1 MTKEEKFYKALE
13 DIFIGAKIEGEGG
26 FVNLMRIKSSYYSQ
40 IKEHLEKDVNE
51 SLKKY
56 PDFRDELFEKL
67 YSFFSRYFSR
77 SGSIYFNYTPIYQ
90 NVYDKVYEEENIKYQ
105 PQDKSVKLEKVYS
118 DDKDVMLF
126 WKTHMLYYVK
136 SDRIFKNLEVA
147 FDNYKFFF
155 DVSKLE
161 YKKANEKKSLVYQ
174 FKNIRKDGTI
184 VFEVFYSE
192 KGKVTKIDEIK
203 KELKKKNI
211 KIKDEDLEKAFQT
224 FEKQSEVDY
233 FINKNAKQFL
243 KEQFKL
249 WLYQYVY
256 AEESEWPKERV
267 DQLQI
272 LKDIAYKIINFIA
285 KFEDELVKIWNKP
298 KFVKN
303 SNYVITLDRIVSKKG
318 GIEVIEKIQKHE
330 NFKEQVK
337 EWKELGILEKEPKE
351 IFENTLEGKKLK
363 KEYEHL
369 PIDTKYF
376 KDLEL
381 EILNLFD
388 DLDNSLDGWLIKS
401 ENYQALNTILP
412 KFREKVQTIYIDP
425 PFNTGKDFIFIDN
438 FQDSSWLTLMENR
451 IEKSKDFLGKNG
463 SFYLHLDEIS
473 DFRGRELS
481 NRFFNFEREIIW
493 YSGGATPGFKI
504 KSKTYLR
511 GHDTILFYKNEDAIF
526 NKLFTVNKNRAELIG
541 WLDVIEIIPKK
552 EYAIEVW
559 KDGNFIKKKVFNDR
573 SLLKMVEDVWTDI
586 YSFNYSEARET
597 ESLSFASNQ
606 KPENLLRRIIQTS
619 SNPEGLVLDY
629 FVGSGT
635 TCAVAQKLNRRWIGI
650 EMGDHFNEIYL
661 DVVKIKKQAKQ
672 NENGE
677 NEEEII
683 NENNP
688 AIVQV
693 LSETKSEKTVL
704 MKKIGALGRM
714 KIVLGGDK
722 EFKAIH
728 SSVIRRPHLSKDVNW
743 QGGGFFK
750 YYEIEQYEDTL
761 RKVKYEDSTLFEVP
775 GENPYQQ
782 YIFMKDKKLIDALEI
797 DYENNKVKVDLS
809 KLYPNIDIAETL
821 SNLRGKYIKRI
832 TPDEVEFEDGD
843 KINLKDLDYKIIKPL
858 IWW

>member
-13 DIFIGAKIEGEGG
+13 DIFVGAKIEGEGG
-26 FVNLMRIKSSYYSQ
+26 FVNLMKIKSNYYSQ

-56 PDFRDELFEKL
+56 PDFRDELFDKL
-67 YSFFSRYFSR
+67 YSFFNRYFSR
-77 SGSIYFNYTPIYQ
+77 SGSIYFNYTPLYQ

-272 LKDIAYKIINFIA
+272 LKDIAYKIIDFIA
-285 KFEDELVKIWNKP
+285 QFEDELVKIWNKP
-298 KFVKN
+298 KFVRN

-318 GIEVIEKIQKHE
+318 GIEVIEKIQKHK
-330 NFKEQVK
+330 NFKEQIK
-337 EWKELGILEKEPKE
+337 EWLDLGILEKEPKE
-351 IFENTLEGKKLK
+351 IFENTLQGKKLK

-381 EILNLFD
+381 EILSLFD
-388 DLDNSLDGWLIKS
+388 NLDKSLDGWLIKS

-412 KFREKVQTIYIDP
+412 KFKGEVQTIYIDP
-425 PFNTGKDFIFIDN
+425 PFNTGNDFDYIDH
-438 FQDSSWLTLMENR
+438 FQDSTWLTLMENR
-451 IEKSKDFLGKNG
+451 LEMAKNFLKSTG
-463 SFYLHLDEIS
+463 SIFLHLDWNA
-473 DFRGRELS
+473 DYVGRLLLDEVFGK
-481 NRFFNFEREIIW
+481 NNFLNEIIW
-493 YSGGATPGFKI
+493 RIGWVSGYKTTVERFVRNHDVLLFYAAKDRNLSYFNKDKAKIPYRSFEKNIIDAEIKSILEKWKIEKKNIKNTKITFKDSYGNVFKI
-504 KSKTYLR
+504 GL
-511 GHDTILFYKNEDAIF
+511 DTKEGSYPMEDTWNSSEYEELHS
-526 NKLFTVNKNRAELIG
+526 NKIKRNA
-541 WLDVIEIIPKK
+541 K
-552 EYAIEVW
+552 EYTPNGAEI
-559 KDGNFIKKKVFNDR
+559 
-573 SLLKMVEDVWTDI
+573 T
-586 YSFNYSEARET
+586 
-597 ESLSFASNQ
+597 Q
-606 KPENLLRRIIQTS
+606 KPEQLLKRIIETTTTEDDIILDFFLGTATS
-619 SNPEGLVLDY
+619 I
-629 FVGSGT
+629 
-635 TCAVAQKLNRRWIGI
+635 AVAHKLNRKWIGI
-650 EMGDHFNEIYL
+650 EIASYFETDCIY
-661 DVVKIKKQAKQ
+661 
-672 NENGE
+672 
-677 NEEEII
+677 
-683 NENNP
+683 
-688 AIVQV
+688 
-693 LSETKSEKTVL
+693 
-704 MKKIGALGRM
+704 RM
-714 KIVLGGDK
+714 KHILAGKTKREPVG
-722 EFKAIH
+722 I
-728 SSVIRRPHLSKDVNW
+728 SKDVNW

-750 YYEIEQYEDTL
+750 YYELEQYEETL
-761 RKVKYEDSTLFEVP
+761 NKLKFKEGYKDSDLFEVQ
-775 GENPYQQ
+775 NQSPYEQ
-782 YIFMKDKKLIDALEI
+782 YIFMKDKKLTDALKI
-797 DYENNKVKVDLS
+797 DYENNKVKIDLS
-809 KLYPNIDIAETL
+809 KIYPNIDIAETL

-832 TPDEVEFEDGD
+832 TPDEAEFEDGE
-843 KINLKDLDYKIIKPL
+843 KINLKDLDYKVIKPL

>member
-1 MTKEEKFYKALE
+1 MKKIKNYGKIKDMTKEEKFYKALE

-318 GIEVIEKIQKHE
+318 GIELIEKIQKHE
-330 NFKEQVK
+330 NFKEQIK
-337 EWKELGILEKEPKE
+337 EWKELGILEKEPE
-351 IFENTLEGKKLK
+351 NLFENTLQGKKLK

-381 EILNLFD
+381 EILSLFD
-388 DLDNSLDGWLIKS
+388 NLDKFLDGWLIKS

-412 KFREKVQTIYIDP
+412 KFREKVQMVFIDP
-425 PFNTGKDFIFIDN
+425 PFSKAESEQFLYIANYQNASWLSLLENRLRLTKDLLNSSGSIFVNSDDKCNTYTRILLDEVFSN
-438 FQDSSWLTLMENR
+438 FQN
-451 IEKSKDFLGKNG
+451 
-463 SFYLHLDEIS
+463 
-473 DFRGRELS
+473 
-481 NRFFNFEREIIW
+481 EIIW
-493 YSGGATPGFKI
+493 CYEKPGAGTGKLKNNHSNIYFY
-504 KSKTYLR
+504 SKTNKPLFNTPFVPRKGETELTENR
-511 GHDTILFYKNEDAIF
+511 GRFERNYAGKISPDWWIDIPSFATMMTAGER
-526 NKLFTVNKNRAELIG
+526 TVKM
-541 WLDVIEIIPKK
+541 LDVFFTTQLPEK
-552 EYAIEVW
+552 
-559 KDGNFIKKKVFNDR
+559 
-573 SLLKMVEDVWTDI
+573 LLK
-586 YSFNYSEARET
+586 
-597 ESLSFASNQ
+597 
-606 KPENLLRRIIQTS
+606 RIIKIG
-619 SNPEGLVLDY
+619 SNDGDLVMDFFL
-629 FVGSGT
+629 GSGT
-635 TCAVAQKLNRRWIGI
+635 TTAVAQKLGRKWIGV
-650 EMGDHFNEIYL
+650 EMGEHFYS
-661 DVVKIKKQAKQ
+661 VVL
-672 NENGE
+672 
-677 NEEEII
+677 
-683 NENNP
+683 P
-688 AIVQV
+688 R
-693 LSETKSEKTVL
+693 
-704 MKKIGALGRM
+704 MKK
-714 KIVLGGDK
+714 VLAYDK
-722 EFKAIH
+722 SGI
-728 SSVIRRPHLSKDVNW
+728 SKDVKEY

-750 YYEIEQYEDTL
+750 YYELEQYEETL
-761 RKVKYEDSTLFEVP
+761 NKLKFKDGYKDSDLFEVQ
-775 GENPYQQ
+775 NQSPYEQ
-782 YIFMKDKKLIDALEI
+782 YIFMKDKKLTDALEI

-809 KLYPNIDIAETL
+809 KIYPNIDIAETL
-821 SNLRGKYIKRI
+821 SNLKGKYIKRI
-832 TPDEVEFEDGD
+832 TPDEVEFENGD